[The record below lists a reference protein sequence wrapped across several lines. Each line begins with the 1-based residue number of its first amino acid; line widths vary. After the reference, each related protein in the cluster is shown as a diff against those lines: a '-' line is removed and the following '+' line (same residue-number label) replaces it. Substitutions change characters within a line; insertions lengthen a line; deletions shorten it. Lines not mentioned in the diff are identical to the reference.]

1 MRMLL
6 VCGLLLLSSCSWL
19 SVEHTDGELPRVN
32 VQTDYCDYSEVD
44 VHTDEVMFECTIKF

>member
-1 MRMLL
+1 MLL